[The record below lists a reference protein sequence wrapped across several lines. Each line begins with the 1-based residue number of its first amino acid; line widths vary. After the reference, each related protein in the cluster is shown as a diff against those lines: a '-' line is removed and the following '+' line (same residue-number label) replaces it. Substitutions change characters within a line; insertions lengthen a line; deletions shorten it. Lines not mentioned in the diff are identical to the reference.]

1 MTSCEDARL
10 AKIAN
15 YYSLPANKRFVM
27 ARKMFHPIHEMSKVF
42 NGNGNGNGASGL
54 LEHPKKKTAQPPA
67 AASSSDVKESR
78 VTFQTMEG
86 VQLRGAPVRV
96 TRHGVVFELYNPG
109 IAPRLSEVL
118 GGFQIILQGRTVYSG
133 RAVVSNIVDAGTKI
147 VCEATLDE
155 SSWADLNLVL
165 ALEREGGLAKEFKM
179 FLQEWQKFYKV
190 SPEFKIV
197 IADMQTFLH
206 DLRLWLERVELGI
219 QALTRDER
227 EKIEQKTTQE
237 IAQAVIPLI
246 NALFEKFE
254 DIAKGIEEE
263 HKAAHA
269 HYMRQ
274 HLHHLI
280 LAAPFAHRTF
290 EKPLGYAGDYEMV
303 NMIAR
308 NGYEGDSLFAKV
320 IHGWFVRQP
329 PAAAHRN
336 RIKYLTDRIELETYR
351 IARAG
356 GMARIFNFACGP
368 AVEVQNF
375 LRSSLR
381 ENAELTLVDF
391 NGETLEYADKALGKI
406 KNLFR
411 LRTAVHFQKKTV
423 YQLLKESYKLTVV
436 EKLQY
441 DFVYCAGLFDYLPDP
456 TCKQLM
462 NVFYES
468 LAPGGLLVATNVEP
482 SNPLRHGMEHL
493 LDWHLIYRKEQD
505 LRALCPADA
514 IDDYVS
520 VRADATGVNLFIEV
534 RKPDNG

>member
-1 MTSCEDARL
+1 MN
-10 AKIAN
+10 KI
-15 YYSLPANKRFVM
+15 PG
-27 ARKMFHPIHEMSKVF
+27 
-42 NGNGNGNGASGL
+42 GNGNGNGHGANGL
-54 LEHPKKKTAQPPA
+54 LQHPQKKTAKPPA
-67 AASSSDVKESR
+67 GASSSDVKESR
-78 VTFQTMEG
+78 VMFQTVEG
-86 VQLRGAPVRV
+86 VKLRGTPVRV

-133 RAVVSNIVDAGTKI
+133 RAVVSNVVDAGTKV

-155 SSWADLNLVL
+155 AQWTDLNQIL
-165 ALEREGGLAKEFKM
+165 ALQKEGQIVREFKS
-179 FLQEWQKFYKV
+179 FLKDWQKFYKV

-197 IADMQTFLH
+197 VADMQTFLH
-206 DLRLWLERVELGI
+206 DLRLWLERMELGI
-219 QALTRDER
+219 RALDRNER
-227 EKIEQKTTQE
+227 EKFEQKTTME

-254 DIAKGIEEE
+254 DIAKDIEEE

-269 HYMRQ
+269 SYMRQ
-274 HLHHLI
+274 HLHPLV

-336 RIKYLTDRIELETYR
+336 RIKYLTDRIELEAYR
-351 IARAG
+351 AARAG
-356 GMARIFNFACGP
+356 GTARIFNFACGP

-375 LRSSLR
+375 FRSSFS
-381 ENAELTLVDF
+381 ENAELTLADF
-391 NGETLEYADKALGKI
+391 NDETLEYAGQMLGKI

-411 LRTAVHFQKKTV
+411 LRTPVHFQKTTV
-423 YQLLKESYKLTVV
+423 FQLLKESHKLAAAG
-436 EKLQY
+436 KPQY
-441 DFVYCAGLFDYLPDP
+441 DLVYCAGLFDYLPDS
-456 TCKQLM
+456 TCRQLM
-462 NVFYES
+462 NVFYEF

-493 LDWHLIYRKEQD
+493 LDWHLIYRQEQD
-505 LRALCPADA
+505 LRALCPPDA
-514 IDDYVS
+514 IEDFVS
-520 VRADATGVNLFIEV
+520 VRTDATGVNLFIEV